1 MTVFKYLMTSIWR
14 MKWHIFTYALI
25 FFILSAVN
33 QGLDPQERGD
43 FSNTRLDLVLVRQE
57 DSKLGDAFQDYLEE
71 NHDVELS
78 SKPVEE
84 LRERIFIGEMD
95 GIIVLPENLE
105 EGILKKTSPV
115 QIITNNSNSSSL
127 VHSMTNGYFTFAN
140 AVLTAGQ
147 TDFEALNQAFS
158 KEAKV
163 TLLQGQESNKQTE
176 ASIWASFYFN
186 FMTYALIAI
195 FIGLFGLLL
204 SNFQETKV
212 LQRQLISSTSL
223 VSINKSKLM
232 ACGFVAFFIT
242 ALFILGALV
251 FRPGLVTQ
259 PIFLKYVL
267 VSLAFAAAALSMA
280 FLASV
285 IIGNNRFLYS
295 GLSTVLG
302 LGLSFT
308 SGVFVPLEMLSE
320 PVLNFAKLFPVY
332 YVVKSNQTMDSDL
345 ASYLPT
351 IGILL
356 LFALFYFVLAMAISR
371 VKSGNKLIAF

>member
-1 MTVFKYLMTSIWR
+1 MAVFKYLMTSIWR

-43 FSNTRLDLVLVRQE
+43 FSNTRLDLILVRQE

-78 SKPVEE
+78 NKPVEE

-115 QIITNNSNSSSL
+115 QIITINTNSSNL
-127 VHSMTNGYFTFAN
+127 VYSMTNGYFTFAN

-147 TDFEALNQAFS
+147 TDYEALNQTFS

-163 TLLQGQESNKQTE
+163 TILQDKNADNQNE
-176 ASIWASFYFN
+176 ASSWASFYFN
-186 FMTYALIAI
+186 FVTYVLIAV

-204 SNFQETKV
+204 SNFQETKI

-242 ALFILGALV
+242 TLFILGALA
-251 FRPGLVTQ
+251 FRPSLVTQ

-267 VSLAFAAAALSMA
+267 VSLSFAAAALSMA

-308 SGVFVPLEMLSE
+308 SGVFVPLEVLSD

-356 LFALFYFVLAMAISR
+356 LFALFYFVIAMAISR
-371 VKSGNKLIAF
+371 VKSGNKLIAL

>member
-25 FFILSAVN
+25 FFILSEAN

-43 FSNTRLDLVLVRQE
+43 FSNTRLDLILVRQE

-78 SKPVEE
+78 SKSVEE

-115 QIITNNSNSSSL
+115 QIITINSNSSSL
-127 VHSMTNGYFTFAN
+127 VYSMTNGYFTFAN

-147 TDFEALNQAFS
+147 TDFEALNETFS

-163 TLLQGQESNKQTE
+163 TLMQGQESKKQNE
-176 ASIWASFYFN
+176 ASNWASFYFN

-212 LQRQLISSTSL
+212 LQRQLISPTSL

-242 ALFILGALV
+242 ALFIIGALA
-251 FRPGLVTQ
+251 FRPSLVTQ

-267 VSLAFAAAALSMA
+267 VALAFATAALSMA

-285 IIGNNRFLYS
+285 IIGNNHYLYS

-308 SGVFVPLEMLSE
+308 SGVFVPLEVLSD

>member
-43 FSNTRLDLVLVRQE
+43 FSNTRLDLILVRQE

-78 SKPVEE
+78 NKPVEE

-115 QIITNNSNSSSL
+115 QIITINTNSSNL
-127 VHSMTNGYFTFAN
+127 VYSMTNGYFTFAN

-147 TDFEALNQAFS
+147 TDYEALNQTFS

-163 TLLQGQESNKQTE
+163 TILQDKNADNQNE
-176 ASIWASFYFN
+176 ASSWASFYFN
-186 FMTYALIAI
+186 FVTYVLIAV

-204 SNFQETKV
+204 SNFQETKI

-242 ALFILGALV
+242 TLFILGALA
-251 FRPGLVTQ
+251 FRPSLVTQ

-267 VSLAFAAAALSMA
+267 VSLSFAAAALSMA

-308 SGVFVPLEMLSE
+308 SGVFVPLEVLSD

-356 LFALFYFVLAMAISR
+356 LFALFYFVIAMAISR
-371 VKSGNKLIAF
+371 VKSGNKLIAL

>member
-43 FSNTRLDLVLVRQE
+43 FSNTRLDLILVRQE

-115 QIITNNSNSSSL
+115 QIITINTNSSNL
-127 VHSMTNGYFTFAN
+127 VYSMTNGYFTFAN

-147 TDFEALNQAFS
+147 TDFEALNETFS

-163 TLLQGQESNKQTE
+163 TLLQGQKSDNQNE
-176 ASIWASFYFN
+176 ASNWASFYFN
-186 FMTYALIAI
+186 FMTYVLIAI

-212 LQRQLISSTSL
+212 QQRQLISSTSL

-242 ALFILGALV
+242 ALFILGALA
-251 FRPGLVTQ
+251 FRPSLVTQ

-267 VSLAFAAAALSMA
+267 VSLAFATAALSMA

-308 SGVFVPLEMLSE
+308 SGVFVPLEVLSD

-332 YVVKSNQTMDSDL
+332 YVVKSNQMVDSDL

-351 IGILL
+351 ISILL
-356 LFALFYFVLAMAISR
+356 LFALFYFVIAMAISR

>member
-43 FSNTRLDLVLVRQE
+43 FSNTRLDLILVRQE

-115 QIITNNSNSSSL
+115 QIITINTNSSNL
-127 VHSMTNGYFTFAN
+127 VYSMTNGYFTFAN

-147 TDFEALNQAFS
+147 TDFEALNETFS

-163 TLLQGQESNKQTE
+163 TLLQGQKSDNQNE
-176 ASIWASFYFN
+176 ASNWASFYFN
-186 FMTYALIAI
+186 FMTYVLIAI

-242 ALFILGALV
+242 ALFILGALA
-251 FRPGLVTQ
+251 FRPSLVTQ

-267 VSLAFAAAALSMA
+267 VSLAFATAALSMA

-308 SGVFVPLEMLSE
+308 SGVFVPLEVLSD

-332 YVVKSNQTMDSDL
+332 YVVKSNQTMDSSL

-356 LFALFYFVLAMAISR
+356 LFALFYFVIAMAISR
-371 VKSGNKLIAF
+371 VKSGNKLIAL

>member
-43 FSNTRLDLVLVRQE
+43 FSNTRLDLILVRQE

-115 QIITNNSNSSSL
+115 QIITINTNSSNL
-127 VHSMTNGYFTFAN
+127 VYSMTNGYFTFAN

-147 TDFEALNQAFS
+147 TDFEALNQTFS

-163 TLLQGQESNKQTE
+163 TILQDKNADNQNE
-176 ASIWASFYFN
+176 ASSWASFYFN

-232 ACGFVAFFIT
+232 ACGFVAFSIT
-242 ALFILGALV
+242 ALFILGALA
-251 FRPGLVTQ
+251 FRPSLVTQ
-259 PIFLKYVL
+259 PIFLKYAL

-308 SGVFVPLEMLSE
+308 SGVFVPLEVLSD

-332 YVVKSNQTMDSDL
+332 YVVKSNQTMDSSL

-351 IGILL
+351 ISILL
-356 LFALFYFVLAMAISR
+356 LFALFYFVIAMAISR

>member
-1 MTVFKYLMTSIWR
+1 
-14 MKWHIFTYALI
+14 
-25 FFILSAVN
+25 
-33 QGLDPQERGD
+33 
-43 FSNTRLDLVLVRQE
+43 
-57 DSKLGDAFQDYLEE
+57 
-71 NHDVELS
+71 
-78 SKPVEE
+78 
-84 LRERIFIGEMD
+84 
-95 GIIVLPENLE
+95 
-105 EGILKKTSPV
+105 
-115 QIITNNSNSSSL
+115 
-127 VHSMTNGYFTFAN
+127 
-140 AVLTAGQ
+140 
-147 TDFEALNQAFS
+147 
-158 KEAKV
+158 
-163 TLLQGQESNKQTE
+163 
-176 ASIWASFYFN
+176 
-186 FMTYALIAI
+186 MTYALIAI

-212 LQRQLISSTSL
+212 LQRQLISPTSL

-242 ALFILGALV
+242 ALFIIGALA
-251 FRPGLVTQ
+251 FRPSLVTQ

-308 SGVFVPLEMLSE
+308 SGVFVPLEVLSD

-332 YVVKSNQTMDSDL
+332 YVVKSNQTMDSSL

-356 LFALFYFVLAMAISR
+356 LFALFYFVIAMAISR

>member
-33 QGLDPQERGD
+33 QSLDPQERGD

-78 SKPVEE
+78 SKSVEE

-95 GIIVLPENLE
+95 GIIVLPEDLE

-115 QIITNNSNSSSL
+115 QIITINTNSSNL
-127 VHSMTNGYFTFAN
+127 VYSMTNGYFTFAN

-147 TDFEALNQAFS
+147 TDFEALNETFS

-163 TLLQGQESNKQTE
+163 TLMQAPKSDKRTE

-242 ALFILGALV
+242 ALFIIGSLV
-251 FRPGLVTQ
+251 FRPSLVTQ

-308 SGVFVPLEMLSE
+308 SGVFVPLEVLSD

-332 YVVKSNQTMDSDL
+332 YVVKSNQIMDSSL

-351 IGILL
+351 VGILL